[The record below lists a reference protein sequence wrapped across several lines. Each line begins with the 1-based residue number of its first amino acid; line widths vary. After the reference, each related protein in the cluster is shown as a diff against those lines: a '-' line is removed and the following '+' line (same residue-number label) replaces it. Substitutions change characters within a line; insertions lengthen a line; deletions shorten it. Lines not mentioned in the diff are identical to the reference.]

1 MFKNKTA
8 AAVLAAALSL
18 LSLIL
23 PITPAQAEGTGPTPA
38 DRACL
43 VAAAWN
49 EARGAPDTQVAAV
62 MHVVV
67 NRTHHPAF
75 AHSVCGVVLA
85 KGQFQMTKPF
95 RAAVDSA
102 RRTGHFVVKGLRDQ
116 ERVVLDR
123 IDAIA
128 TMVLDGDSVD
138 PTKGAT
144 HFWSPALRKT
154 MGYASGPSWAYKLPL
169 TASMGPFRFHR
180 LKA

>member
-1 MFKNKTA
+1 MFKTKTA

-18 LSLIL
+18 LSLIY
-23 PITPAQAEGTGPTPA
+23 PAAVAQAQDAGPTPS

-49 EARGAPDTQVAAV
+49 EARGAPDTQVVAV

-67 NRTHHPAF
+67 NRTHHPAYS
-75 AHSVCGVVLA
+75 HTVCGVVLE

-123 IDAIA
+123 MNAIA
-128 TMVLDGDSVD
+128 VMVLDGDSVD

-154 MGYASGPSWAYKLPL
+154 MGYASGPSWARKLPL
-169 TASMGPFRFHR
+169 TLSLGPFRFHR
-180 LKA
+180 LKT